1 MLQRTLT
8 APRRLLMTV
17 DSVGGVWRWS
27 LDVAT
32 ALAARGCETV
42 LVGSGP
48 EPGPAQRADAEAVRG
63 LRLVWID
70 APLDWLAAG
79 EADLAAVPRELS
91 ALAAGHAVDL
101 VHLNVPS
108 QAVGIEVACPVVVMS
123 HSCVRTWWQ
132 AVRGGRLPEAWEW
145 QGLLHRRGFER
156 ADLILAPSRAHAA
169 DLTRAYGPI
178 GPLQVVANGTG
189 FEPGPPHP
197 AKEEFVLAAGRWWD
211 AGKNG
216 AALDEAARL
225 SPWPIVLAGALVG
238 PNGERFDPTRVQAL
252 GELPSADL
260 RDLMRRAA
268 VFAAPAHY
276 EPFGLAVLEAA
287 RAGCALVL
295 SDIPTFLDL
304 WGGAALFVQPR
315 EPVGIAGAVARLKTD
330 PGLRAEYGE
339 RAAERA
345 RRFTLDRQADALVAA
360 YARALAGVASPIEA
374 G

>member
-1 MLQRTLT
+1 MLQRPLT

-27 LDVAT
+27 LDVAA
-32 ALAARGCETV
+32 ALAARGCATV
-42 LVGSGP
+42 LVGLGP
-48 EPGPAQRADAEAVRG
+48 EPAPAQRAEAEAVRG
-63 LRLVWID
+63 LRLVWLD
-70 APLDWLAAG
+70 APLDWLVDG
-79 EADLAAVPRELS
+79 EGDLAAVPRALS
-91 ALAAGHAVDL
+91 TLAAEYAVDL

-108 QAVGIEVACPVVVMS
+108 QAVGLEIACPVVVMS

-145 QGLLHRRGFER
+145 QGLMHRRGFER
-156 ADLILAPSRAHAA
+156 ADLVLVPSRAHAA

-178 GPLQVVANGTG
+178 GSLQVVANGTG
-189 FEPGPPHP
+189 FEPGPAV
-197 AKEEFVLAAGRWWD
+197 AKESFVLAAGRWWD

-225 SPWPIVLAGALVG
+225 SPWPIVMAGALTSPG
-238 PNGERFDPTRVQAL
+238 GERFEATRAEAI
-252 GELPSADL
+252 GELPPGDL
-260 RDLMRRAA
+260 RGLIRRAA
-268 VFAAPAHY
+268 IFASPALY

-304 WGGAALFVQPR
+304 WGGAAMFTKPR
-315 EPVGIAGAVARLKTD
+315 EPVGLAGAVARLATD
-330 PGLRAEYGE
+330 PVLRAEYGE

-345 RRFTLDRQADALVAA
+345 RRYTLDRQADALVAA
-360 YARALAGVASPIEA
+360 YTRVLSGVAAPVEA

>member
-1 MLQRTLT
+1 MLQRTLI

-17 DSVGGVWRWS
+17 DGVGGVWRWAI
-27 LDVAT
+27 DVAA
-32 ALAARGCETV
+32 ALAARGCDTI
-42 LVGSGP
+42 LVGFGP
-48 EPGPAQRADAEAVRG
+48 EPGPSQRAEAEAIRG

-79 EADLAAVPRELS
+79 EADLAAVPREVS
-91 ALAAGHAVDL
+91 ALAADHAVDL

-108 QAVGIEVACPVVVMS
+108 QAVGLQVDCPVVVMS

-145 QGLLHRRGFER
+145 QGMLHRRGFER
-156 ADLILAPSRAHAA
+156 AGLILAPSRAHAA
-169 DLTRAYGPI
+169 DLARVYGPI
-178 GPLQVVANGTG
+178 PQVQVVPNGTG
-189 FEPGPPHP
+189 FEPGPSV
-197 AKEEFVLAAGRWWD
+197 AKEAFVLAAGRWWD

-225 SPWPIVLAGALVG
+225 SPWPIVMAGALVG
-238 PNGERFDPTRVQAL
+238 PNGERFEPARAEAL
-252 GELPSADL
+252 GELPAGDL

-268 VFAAPAHY
+268 IFASPALY

-295 SDIPTFLDL
+295 SDIPNFLDL
-304 WGGAALFVQPR
+304 WGGAALFTQPR
-315 EPVGIAGAVARLKTD
+315 EPVGVAGAVARFKTD
-330 PGLRAEYGE
+330 PGLRAEYGL
-339 RAAERA
+339 RAAECA
-345 RRFTLDRQADALVAA
+345 RRYTLERQVEALVAA
-360 YARALAGVASPIEA
+360 YARALSGAASPIEA